1 MADIDRFRSMF
12 PGMED
17 ASDDEVI
24 GQIMRTT
31 GRSYEE
37 VASAVGVGPRGTFSE
52 MGRQLGASFAV
63 DVPSMI
69 GKGLQYIAPKQVY
82 ALTPDEV
89 GQPAKPTPIERLGT
103 TVREFGERNQE
114 DWEADQRGRGVI
126 GRSLVAGARGAG
138 AAAPVL
144 AASIVN
150 PALGLG
156 LTAGYFGGSSAQD
169 TYEKVLAETGDEEA
183 ASAAARRVGVI
194 QGAGEA
200 LATYTGAKLVGLGSK
215 AFRKSATTTGDVATD
230 LMSAGGLKEFGK
242 QYAKNLVVQP
252 ATEVAQDLGT
262 EAVERAYGA
271 QATDMGEIAQ
281 SSAEGGLGMALLL
294 GPLGGVN
301 AAVRRRRAN
310 ALKEALTGE
319 DIPTDIRTRAMD
331 MVMEAAKKEGVAEAD
346 VDQWFSGQLEL
357 EDQRITAAEL
367 AEAQLRVRESQMR
380 GTRAQSEVLAAAKAE
395 GKAERATIL
404 KAAGKGET
412 LEADQSTSVVSQAEI
427 ELAGAKAKRTK
438 QTIALWSEVREN
450 DKLPQEAKDTIL
462 SELGKGYKQGKSAY
476 VEALGALVTPEV
488 AAEATASKDP
498 AAAIGTATGLV
509 KAATQQ
515 AATAEGEVDLTV
527 KTPETTVPV
536 TDTTAPVTDTT
547 APVVAPEVAAPVT
560 DTTAPVV
567 APEVAAPV
575 TDTTAPAVAPEAQRT
590 VFRSQPPVADVADT
604 QQVTPTPAPATQATP
619 AERVVSRPTRRSS
632 RVVTPV
638 APVQSYVAPE
648 ADITAPTEV
657 AAQPQLTEEDQLAVL
672 EATGRD
678 QAADVIRSEQAGK
691 RVDSQIVDEASRTD
705 ALDKVI
711 TAHLTKSK
719 NKARDAA
726 LIREVLDIMA
736 NAPAKSKT
744 ALQEDLAARND
755 IDKTR
760 LSQIANLSELNKTA
774 RKLGYSGEDVDAIFG
789 VSTVK
794 AVAADKT
801 EGGVVETLATQG
813 VAPDSEGNIG
823 FGLDKSTTWKVGVK
837 KQGIGD
843 VKNVDVELA
852 NQKIVDLLDA
862 QDKFRAILET
872 LDDEQARADVEAR
885 LKKIN
890 KKLEVAIAAAAKVG
904 RKALPKSKK
913 AASKKTEAKAK
924 ETKPAQFG
932 AEKQQGSQV
941 YTADELVT
949 ELVDFV
955 RGAPNPNKLVI
966 VDTLSDLLL
975 SKDRTR
981 QIVGAMMG
989 LNNAYGVASNGVA
1002 YLVADRVRKGTGRAK
1017 FMHEVGVHLGL
1028 ENLLPTDTYNKLVD
1042 QITAWSK
1049 KDDGSTE
1056 SELAKRAVQRVK
1068 DAGTEG
1074 AADQRSELLAY
1085 FTEEAVAAGIEP
1097 TANLQAGTPLQQWF
1111 RTLWAAF
1118 KVAVRKLGM
1127 NPQTLTAQDVV
1138 NLAFGAA
1145 RLEISGTWHGTAASF
1160 RRFSNK
1166 FMGTGEGAQAFGW
1179 GTYLAQRVGIAK
1191 GYWKADIARKEK
1203 FDRSSTGSR
1212 QGSLMRV
1219 DVGVAGNEMLDWDN
1233 TLDSQPEILAKLQA
1247 NLSKELQEYI
1257 AYQFDQPV
1265 GDFTGL
1271 TGEDIYNA
1279 LKLAEEF
1286 GDGLVSKAMGTDK
1299 YASKRGDR
1307 AASMYLDSLG
1317 IKALKFL
1324 DARSRP
1330 SNSVKR
1336 AQRGVQRAEEDVR
1349 RAQKDVQVRKDTLD
1363 KEIVDLQDRITKM
1376 EGLLADPKTS
1386 KSMGEYYTRIVEM
1399 SRENITEVEKELAN
1413 IAKGQDV
1420 RSRFVKDMQDLLQRA
1435 QDRLARAIATADA
1448 DKPVGGIT
1456 SNVVVFDD
1464 KNIIRAATE
1473 IGADRQRMQFGKDS
1487 GMKGAPNKGTVAKN
1501 VAKMPPFMRG
1511 PVSTVAN
1518 TLGDWKNRAL
1528 ERVMFTHD
1536 LVNRAV
1542 SEGLNT
1548 AKEFERLLAARG
1560 NLVRTLEM
1568 AGERVADMYAVIPEA
1583 ERGNGD
1589 KSASRFLFDSTRLG
1603 KWGYDTAKFT
1613 ADPEMKARFDAL
1625 SKESQ
1630 AFIKAVF
1637 THGDEMLARKKA
1649 AVIDHTTSVY
1659 DERIKEAEDD
1669 GDTNKAGTLRGQKKA
1684 ALKRFRTLFAVREGL
1699 PYAPIK
1705 RTGPWAV
1712 VAKSA
1717 QYLEAEAAKDTKAL
1731 RELEQSED
1739 HYHVSFVETKN
1750 EARVLQEQL
1759 REEGFYDNDSVDFF
1773 ERDKFRDQLFG
1784 GSDML
1789 QAVSKL
1795 RSLVQAKDEA
1805 TGKAS
1810 AALNSM
1816 VDDLY
1821 LNTLAETSAR
1831 KSEMRRR
1838 GVAGEVD
1845 MLRSFAQQAQADA
1858 QFVASVEYGSAI
1870 NTNIQA
1876 MAKEASAANRTRRS
1890 EVRNELMERY
1900 VNALNPSH
1908 TPTLN
1913 AITRV
1918 ASVYYLATSPAYYL
1932 QNLTQP
1938 WMMSL
1943 PAMAQRHDYTKA
1955 AGLLTKAYGQ
1965 LAPLMKDTKV
1975 FSQSF
1980 DFSKIADKEIREVVM
1995 ELAARGRI
2003 DIGMETEMGQFRVD
2017 GEGKFSN
2024 AWNRVDKGMRLAV
2037 QKVESANRISTAV
2050 AAYQLELEKNKGD
2063 KAKAIDYADSIL
2075 TETHGDYSR
2084 LNANRYFNSNLGK
2097 VALQFRKFQLIQLS
2111 FYAKLVKNSFSG
2123 KDKAAAFKALMFALG
2138 HTAVAAGLQGLPGAT
2153 AAIMLANW
2161 IFSDDDEPFDTVE
2174 ALRTYIGDKDVSD
2187 LLLKGAPT
2195 LVGMDVSGKIGAG
2208 TMLSV
2213 MPFSNADLTTT
2224 SGIYQFWGEALLGAS
2239 GGLATRLA
2247 DGLYLMASGDYYKG
2261 IEKVLPKGLSDML
2274 KGYRF
2279 ATEGMTN
2286 RRGVPFMDAEDVSA
2300 WEAALTAVGIAPAD
2314 QTRAYERRSFNYK
2327 TKDFYTS
2334 RTSEI
2339 KSQYI
2344 KAVKE
2349 RDVATMTDLR
2359 NQWSSLQ
2366 RAKRKIGLPVSPL
2379 SDLLRAPME
2388 QQKEQRRSVGGV
2400 PYDSL
2405 AGRKFA
2411 TELANR

>member
-114 DWEADQRGRGVI
+114 DWEADQRGRGAL
-126 GRSLVAGARGAG
+126 GRSLVAGARGVG

-200 LATYTGAKLVGLGSK
+200 IATYTGAKLIGLGSK
-215 AFRKSATTTGDVATD
+215 AFRKSATTTGGVATD

-242 QYAKNLVVQP
+242 QYAKNLVIQP

-527 KTPETTVPV
+527 KTPETTV
-536 TDTTAPVTDTT
+536 
-547 APVVAPEVAAPVT
+547 
-560 DTTAPVV
+560 
-567 APEVAAPV
+567 PV

-1017 FMHEVGVHLGL
+1017 FMHEVGIHLGV
-1028 ENLLPTDTYNKLVD
+1028 ENLLPTALYNKLVD

-1286 GDGLVSKAMGTDK
+1286 GDSLVSKAMGTDK

-1420 RSRFVKDMQDLLQRA
+1420 RSRFVKQMQDLLQRA
-1435 QDRLARAIATADA
+1435 QDRLARAIATANA

-1487 GMKGAPNKGTVAKN
+1487 GMKGAPNKGTVVKN
-1501 VAKMPPFMRG
+1501 VAKMPPFLRG

-1589 KSASRFLFDSTRLG
+1589 NSASRFLFDSTRLG